1 MAHFVEL
8 LGQEQAAIHAAL
20 ERAVA
25 RLPQSVREV
34 SSYVLLGAGKRLRPM
49 LTLISSRLYGHNP
62 PEVYDLAAVL
72 EMVHV
77 ASLLHDDVLDDAHTR
92 RGKRSAHLA
101 FGVSPCLLAGDAL
114 LASASYHVSSYGDT
128 KMVDT
133 ISEAMMIT
141 VAGEAH
147 EIAIKGSL
155 EHDLPTYLDIAS
167 EKTGWLLRAACRLG
181 AQFANASPSDVQ
193 TISDFGLNAGIA
205 FQIVD
210 DALDFADESITGKPT
225 GGDLREGKLTPPIM
239 FYRDTLGTHGSPER
253 TAFAQKFAQSQFSDE
268 EINTIAHAIRKQ
280 GRATLDLADTY
291 LAKAETNLAAL
302 PDKPERDLLREV
314 LTFVRDRRA

>member
-1 MAHFVEL
+1 MANFVEL
-8 LGQEQAAIHAAL
+8 LGQEQAHIHAAL

-25 RLPQSVREV
+25 RLPQSVREL
-34 SSYVLLGAGKRLRPM
+34 SGYVLLGGGKRLRPM
-49 LTLISSRLYGHNP
+49 LTLVSSRLFGHNP
-62 PEVYDLAAVL
+62 PEIYDLAAVL

-77 ASLLHDDVLDDAHTR
+77 ASLLHDDVLDAADTR
-92 RGKRSAHLA
+92 RGKRSAHLV
-101 FGVSPCLLAGDAL
+101 FGVCPCLLAGDAL

-155 EHDLPTYLDIAS
+155 EHDLQTYLDIAT

-181 AQFANASPSDVQ
+181 AQFAKASSEEVRA
-193 TISDFGLNAGIA
+193 ISDFGLNAGIA
-205 FQIVD
+205 FQMVD
-210 DALDFADESITGKPT
+210 DALDFADEAFTGKPT

-239 FYRDTLGTHGSPER
+239 FYRDSLGPVGSAER
-253 TAFAQKFAQSQFSDE
+253 TAFAQKFSQGLFTDAEVSAISRHIWAQS
-268 EINTIAHAIRKQ
+268 RV
-280 GRATLDLADTY
+280 TLDLAEAY
-291 LAKAETNLAAL
+291 LAKADANLAVL
-302 PDKPERDLLREV
+302 PDRPERALLREV
-314 LTFVRDRRA
+314 LAFVRDRKA